1 MLLSLVSFLLSF
13 DPVFLNLQSG
23 LLGQV
28 LKLNSLLKLLP
39 KGCHLLL
46 GRNQL
51 PFNIIGQ
58 LPLALGL
65 CLSTLQCGLNA
76 FPLLLLSLQL
86 LLEVSITLLSD
97 GQRLHSRDPSS
108 SFVIQLLCDGMVNFF
123 HPEHTLNSLFTKK
136 KKGKKTTTK

>member
-13 DPVFLNLQSG
+13 ELVFLSLQSG
-23 LLGQV
+23 LIGQV
-28 LKLNSLLKLLP
+28 FKLVSLLKLLP
-39 KGCHLLL
+39 KGCNLLL

-65 CLSTLQCGLNA
+65 CLSTLQRSLSA

-86 LLEVSITLLSD
+86 LLEVGIALLSD
-97 GQRLHSRDPSS
+97 GHRLHSRDPSS
-108 SFVIQLLCDGMVNFF
+108 SLLIQLLCDGMINFF
-123 HPEHTLNSLFTKK
+123 HPERTLNSLFKK
-136 KKGKKTTTK
+136 KKKIYIYIYK

>member
-13 DPVFLNLQSG
+13 ELVFLSLQSG
-23 LLGQV
+23 LIGQV
-28 LKLNSLLKLLP
+28 FKLVSLLKLLP
-39 KGCHLLL
+39 KGCNLLL

-65 CLSTLQCGLNA
+65 CLSTLQRSLST

-86 LLEVSITLLSD
+86 LLEVGIALLSD
-97 GQRLHSRDPSS
+97 GHRLHSRDPSS
-108 SFVIQLLCDGMVNFF
+108 SLLIQRNDKFF
-123 HPEHTLNSLFTKK
+123 PS
-136 KKGKKTTTK
+136 